1 MVAKYLL
8 DDLSLVKN
16 GKLNLEL
23 GQKSSPMFT
32 SRILEKTW
40 MMSTLRISLASLALP
55 LSVKVM
61 THEGGK
67 SEGFG
72 FVSFE
77 RHEDAQKA
85 VDEINGNG
93 AQWKTNLCWS
103 SSEKG
108 GTADGT

>member
-1 MVAKYLL
+1 
-8 DDLSLVKN
+8 
-16 GKLNLEL
+16 
-23 GQKSSPMFT
+23 
-32 SRILEKTW
+32 
-40 MMSTLRISLASLALP
+40 
-55 LSVKVM
+55 M
-61 THEGGK
+61 TDEGGK

-108 GTADGT
+108 GT